1 MSIFKKISK
10 SFILLG
16 AIFASAAMAE
26 SGFKVPM
33 HYTLQLVD
41 GIEEPETYSRF
52 SRTVSLTPGR
62 HQVVVLFKDTFSN
75 SSDARLIQSS
85 SPIVID
91 IMDLKKDQILTFDY
105 HMPTSVSQAET
116 YARTQKVTITDING
130 KRIPKNEA
138 SYFIMT
144 SENGFVMGRDY
155 RQELMSLDRLY
166 APSYVEGSK
175 RGIGMTSYGA
185 PTIEATNN
193 RFDTSSQSMTLDDP
207 GTSLAQESS
216 MTTSSKKGGAA
227 KGAATYQQLVN
238 LYNSADDATKL
249 RFVKYVMAH

>member
-10 SFILLG
+10 GFILLG
-16 AIFASAAMAE
+16 ALFASAAMAE

-41 GIEEPETYSRF
+41 GIEDPQTYSRF

-75 SSDARLIQSS
+75 SSDARLVQSS

-116 YARTQKVTITDING
+116 YARTQKVTITDTDG
-130 KRIPKNEA
+130 KRIPKSEA
-138 SYFIMT
+138 
-144 SENGFVMGRDY
+144 
-155 RQELMSLDRLY
+155 
-166 APSYVEGSK
+166 
-175 RGIGMTSYGA
+175 
-185 PTIEATNN
+185 
-193 RFDTSSQSMTLDDP
+193 
-207 GTSLAQESS
+207 
-216 MTTSSKKGGAA
+216 
-227 KGAATYQQLVN
+227 
-238 LYNSADDATKL
+238 
-249 RFVKYVMAH
+249 